1 MGNDHNELLILYY
14 VGNVHNELLILYHM
28 GDEWSFKI
36 TVQILLK
43 KQKVSLKIGVNV
55 QKTLFKHNLQAI

>member
-1 MGNDHNELLILYY
+1 MGNDHK
-14 VGNVHNELLILYHM
+14 ELLILYHM

-36 TVQILLK
+36 KVQILLK
-43 KQKVSLKIGVNV
+43 KQKVSLKIAVNV